1 MNFTGDLRAYTAAFF
16 LALSE
21 ALLFNNPPFLPLA
34 QNWNGFDRLAGR
46 ADYKWGYH
54 PPVGDEG
61 VAAGE
66 LCFRA
71 DRVLDLCI
79 FAVRAIRLDRN

>member
-16 LALSE
+16 FFALSE
-21 ALLFNNPPFLPLA
+21 ALLFNNPPFLA

-66 LCFRA
+66 RGFRA